1 MAFNF
6 GKWLPYII
14 GGGASVGG
22 AVIGSRASGKAAETS
37 AQASEAAA
45 ETQLTMSREQLAQLR
60 EIYGIDLSLN
70 WPRHRLATESLGNLA
85 RGMGSNLPPSA
96 FETTDAPPELPGAGG
111 PGAPG
116 TGAGEHG
123 SDPLDP
129 NSPAYHPIQTP
140 PGRGPSGKGS
150 VGGGAASGAGLGATI
165 GSVVPGVGTAIGA
178 GVGAFAGAVSGLF
191 GRGRREADH
200 INPSQEELTRRIGIV
215 GGELSRRIGDG
226 TVTDQDWTDAAQIV
240 RDLRD
245 QYYEFSDEYKRAG
258 PGARTTMDGWLNPML
273 DAWDKR
279 ALNWV
284 SDWTTWEYDPNAVW
298 SPPPVETG
306 ENPPS
311 RRFGG
316 PVGGTLSAMAK
327 KQQRPEYL
335 VGEVGPEM
343 YVDEQGNSSMV
354 GMGGPQMF
362 TPPRDGYIVP
372 NHDLGQRGAITL
384 SDLGNGTYGMPPK
397 QRMLGGPGRGRYMG
411 SRARGGKVRSPFG
424 ATGIRKQNLKT
435 AGNSCGGVPKPGG
448 SFPGQEYFCIDG
460 RWILLDEGYVP
471 PTETPADPGGTDP
484 GGTDPGGTDPG
495 GTDPG
500 GTDPGGTDPGNSCG
514 GVPKPGGSFP
524 GQEYFCIDGRWILL
538 DEGYVPPT
546 ETPAD
551 PGGTDPGGTDPGGTD
566 PGGTDPGGTDP
577 GGTDPGGEGI
587 SGQMVED
594 LAGWGWNKQADGTW
608 LHDNGYRAYQVG
620 SKLVSQD
627 QDIVFDTAAYR
638 ADPSN
643 ESAYT
648 SYGISDDLAAQN
660 PWSDEAHSG
669 RSWVSQ
675 STVQRLNELGW
686 QRQPD
691 GSWMHDNGTRAYQV
705 GAKLVAPENDYVI
718 DIGDYL
724 DDPSNPSA
732 YLTHGV
738 SDDLLSHNSLNARNP
753 IQVGEF
759 TDPNPNQGRFSSGPA
774 PEPFSYAPGEQGY
787 QPLNEEFSFTTQEYQ
802 VPPGMRKELKAWGW
816 EELPDGTWLHD
827 DGYEARLVGDK
838 LVSDEQ
844 DVVFD
849 ISDYMDTAG
858 DPNRF
863 EDVSKFQTE
872 GVPDALKGLR
882 PHAGYQALNKK
893 FEFDTEDL
901 LKDPG
906 YQFRQDEGAKAI
918 ERKGAA
924 RGMLQSGRTL
934 QSLSNFSQGL
944 ASQEYGQA
952 YGRSLGEFG
961 IRERQTLNAYD
972 RAEKEFGMRRG
983 QSLNARD
990 RAFQEWGAKYGMYG
1004 DSYNRDL
1011 QEYENERDEWRWG
1024 DERRWGR
1031 TLALAGQ

>member
-6 GKWLPYII
+6 GQWLPHLIM
-14 GGGASVGG
+14 GGGSVAG
-22 AVIGSRASGKAAETS
+22 ALIGARASGKAGETS

-70 WPRHRLATESLGNLA
+70 WPRHRVATESLGNLA
-85 RGMGSNLPPSA
+85 RGMGSNLPPST
-96 FETTDAPPELPGAGG
+96 FETTDAPPELPGPGG
-111 PGAPG
+111 PGGAPGEGAGALDPAIAGHNPIRTPPPG
-116 TGAGEHG
+116 TG
-123 SDPLDP
+123 
-129 NSPAYHPIQTP
+129 
-140 PGRGPSGKGS
+140 PSALRTG
-150 VGGGAASGAGLGATI
+150 VTGASTGAGMGATI
-165 GSVVPGVGTAIGA
+165 GSVIPGLGTAIGA
-178 GVGAFAGAVSGLF
+178 GIGALAGAVATLW
-191 GRGRREADH
+191 GRGRREANY
-200 INPSQEELTRRIGIV
+200 IVPSQEDLTRRIGIV
-215 GGELSRRIGDG
+215 GGELSRRMGDG
-226 TVTDQDWTDAAQIV
+226 TATDQDWNDASLIV
-240 RDLRD
+240 RTLRD

-279 ALNWV
+279 ATNWV

-298 SPPPVETG
+298 SPPPPETG
-306 ENPPS
+306 EPPPS

-316 PVGGTLSAMAK
+316 PVGGTLSTMAK
-327 KQQRPEYL
+327 KPEYL

-362 TPPRDGYIVP
+362 QPPRDGYIVP
-372 NHDLGQRGAITL
+372 NHDLEQQGAITL
-384 SDLGNGTYGMPPK
+384 SDLGDGTYGMPPK

-411 SRARGGKVRSPFG
+411 SRHAGGSVIGPFG
-424 ATGIRKQNLKT
+424 DPAPEGYHYHDGVLHVDDEIPPATPPATPPAPRTFND
-435 AGNSCGGVPKPGG
+435 PPPYDPPPGME
-448 SFPGQEYFCIDG
+448 FY
-460 RWILLDEGYVP
+460 WDEGSQQWSLRNTGTQ
-471 PTETPADPGGTDP
+471 PTTPADPQAPPPRTFNDP
-484 GGTDPGGTDPG
+484 PPYDPPPG
-495 GTDPG
+495 ME
-500 GTDPGGTDPGNSCG
+500 
-514 GVPKPGGSFP
+514 F
-524 GQEYFCIDGRWILL
+524 YW
-538 DEGYVPPT
+538 DEGSQQWSLRNTGTTQPDT
-546 ETPAD
+546 TTAGDKSATRPANGD
-551 PGGTDPGGTDPGGTD
+551 EYLTGR
-566 PGGTDPGGTDP
+566 
-577 GGTDPGGEGI
+577 
-587 SGQMVED
+587 
-594 LAGWGWNKQADGTW
+594 GWKKRPDGTW
-608 LHDNGYRAYQVG
+608 YHGNHEGRWLDDNTFYVQGAINPEGESTGAYFR
-620 SKLVSQD
+620 LD
-627 QDIVFDTAAYR
+627 AA
-638 ADPSN
+638 
-643 ESAYT
+643 
-648 SYGISDDLAAQN
+648 LAAGDANQDWYTN
-660 PWSDEAHSG
+660 NAPT
-669 RSWVSQ
+669 
-675 STVQRLNELGW
+675 TVW
-686 QRQPD
+686 
-691 GSWMHDNGTRAYQV
+691 GSPPG
-705 GAKLVAPENDYVI
+705 VI
-718 DIGDYL
+718 DHGEFVD
-724 DDPSNPSA
+724 DDPNAGNYAPPSDA
-732 YLTHGV
+732 TH
-738 SDDLLSHNSLNARNP
+738 
-753 IQVGEF
+753 
-759 TDPNPNQGRFSSGPA
+759 PA
-774 PEPFSYAPGEQGY
+774 PDPFQYNPGEHGY

-882 PHAGYQALNKK
+882 PHVGYQALNKK

-983 QSLNARD
+983 QSLDARD
-990 RAFQEWGAKYGMYG
+990 QAFKEWGAKYGMYG
-1004 DSYNRDL
+1004 DDYNRDL

>member
-6 GKWLPYII
+6 GQWLPHLIM
-14 GGGASVGG
+14 GGATVAGS
-22 AVIGSRASGKAAETS
+22 VIGARASGKAAETS

-70 WPRHRLATESLGNLA
+70 WPRHRVATESLGNLA
-85 RGMGSNLPPSA
+85 RGMGSKLPSSA
-96 FETTDAPPELPGAGG
+96 FETTDAPPELPGPGG
-111 PGAPG
+111 PGGAPG
-116 TGAGEHG
+116 TGGGPG

-129 NSPAYHPIQTP
+129 NSPAYNPIQTP
-140 PGRGPSGKGS
+140 PGRGPSATGT
-150 VGGGAASGAGLGATI
+150 AANRALTGAGAGATI
-165 GSVVPGVGTAIGA
+165 GSVVPGVGTAAGA
-178 GVGAFAGAVSGLF
+178 AAGAMWGAVSSLW

-200 INPSQEELTRRIGIV
+200 IVPSQEELTRRIGIV
-215 GGELSRRIGDG
+215 GGELGRRIGDG
-226 TVTDQDWTDAAQIV
+226 TAIEQDWNDAAQIV

-279 ALNWV
+279 ALNWAE
-284 SDWTTWEYDPNAVW
+284 DWTTWEYDPNAVW
-298 SPPPVETG
+298 SAPPEGTG
-306 ENPPS
+306 GEPPS

-316 PVGGTLSAMAK
+316 PVGGTLSTMAK
-327 KQQRPEYL
+327 KPEYL

-362 TPPRDGYIVP
+362 APPRDGYIVP

-411 SRARGGKVRSPFG
+411 SRHAGGSVIG
-424 ATGIRKQNLKT
+424 
-435 AGNSCGGVPKPGG
+435 PGG
-448 SFPGQEYFCIDG
+448 QPAP
-460 RWILLDEGYVP
+460 EGYHWH
-471 PTETPADPGGTDP
+471 D
-484 GGTDPGGTDPG
+484 
-495 GTDPG
+495 
-500 GTDPGGTDPGNSCG
+500 
-514 GVPKPGGSFP
+514 GVL
-524 GQEYFCIDGRWILL
+524 I
-538 DEGYVPPT
+538 
-546 ETPAD
+546 
-551 PGGTDPGGTDPGGTD
+551 
-566 PGGTDPGGTDP
+566 
-577 GGTDPGGEGI
+577 
-587 SGQMVED
+587 
-594 LAGWGWNKQADGTW
+594 
-608 LHDNGYRAYQVG
+608 
-620 SKLVSQD
+620 
-627 QDIVFDTAAYR
+627 
-638 ADPSN
+638 
-643 ESAYT
+643 
-648 SYGISDDLAAQN
+648 
-660 PWSDEAHSG
+660 SDEATPPPTPPAPPPAPPLDPVDPARPVDPDRPTPAPPPPPAPPPAPPLDPVDPARPVDPDRPTPAPPPPPATPPADG
-669 RSWVSQ
+669 LKPGYEWYR
-675 STVQRLNELGW
+675 TPFGIVQRPIDPNRATTDPNNSPFSTTPEKRARRAALYDTSTTPEEDPGEGHHWVLVNTGLKPDGTMGQRWAKRPQSETGDQADTTSGTGTDTDTGTGATRPQDGEEYLTGRGW
-686 QRQPD
+686 RKRPD
-691 GSWMHDNGTRAYQV
+691 GSYWHPGEGGRGHEGVWIDDNTFYVKDAVDPETGEVTGAYF
-705 GAKLVAPENDYVI
+705 KLDVSLAA
-718 DIGDYL
+718 GDANQDWLTNAGNAIYGR
-724 DDPSNPSA
+724 PSGHIS
-732 YLTHGV
+732 
-738 SDDLLSHNSLNARNP
+738 S
-753 IQVGEF
+753 GEF
-759 TDPNPNQGRFSSGPA
+759 RDPNPNQGQFSSGPA
-774 PEPFSYAPGEQGY
+774 PDPFSYAPGEHGY

-983 QSLNARD
+983 QSLDARD
-990 RAFQEWGAKYGMYG
+990 QAFKEWGAKYGMYG
-1004 DSYNRDL
+1004 DAYNRDL